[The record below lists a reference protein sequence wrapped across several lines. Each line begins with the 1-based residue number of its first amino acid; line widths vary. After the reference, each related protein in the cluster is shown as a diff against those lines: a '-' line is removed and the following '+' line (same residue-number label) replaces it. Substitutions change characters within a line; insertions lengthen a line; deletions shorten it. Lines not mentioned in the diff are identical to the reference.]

1 MAITSFPV
9 AEPKPQGR
17 TAAAESPAARTP
29 ELKLIAGKKSPID
42 EKIDELRTKRAKLQ
56 QGGGKQRIEKQH
68 AAGKLNARER
78 IAGLVDRNSFQE
90 IGLFAKHRATL
101 FGMAD
106 KESPADGVVTG
117 CAMIDGRAVHLASQD
132 FTVLGG
138 AAGEVHCAKIVEM
151 MQLSLK
157 TGSPFVFIND
167 SGGARVQEGIDSL
180 AGYASVFYNNVMLSG
195 TVPQISIICGP
206 CAGGAAYSPA
216 LTDFIIQTKRA
227 QLFITGP
234 QVIKQVTGEVVTAE
248 DLGGPASQMNRSG
261 VVHLIAEDDEG
272 ALALGRRLLSF
283 LPSNNLEEAPRLPY
297 DLALESDP
305 ELNFA
310 VPTKA
315 KLAYD
320 VRTVVKRIL
329 DYRDFFEIQPGFA
342 ANVVIGFGRIQ
353 GRTVGIVANQPSV
366 LAGVLDIDSSD
377 KIARFVRFCN
387 AFNIPLLTFVDTPGF
402 LPGVEQEYGG
412 IIRHGAKI
420 LFAYSAATIPKITV
434 VLRKAYGGAYI
445 AMCCKDLGADRVVEW
460 PTAEIAVMGAEGA
473 AEIVFRHE
481 IDAAADK
488 TQRRNE
494 LIDLY
499 RKTFSNPYVSA
510 GRRLVDDIIEPSET
524 RKYLAQALEALHS
537 KRELRPPKK
546 HGLIPL

>member
-1 MAITSFPV
+1 MAVSLILAT
-9 AEPKPQGR
+9 APKQVGR
-17 TAAAESPAARTP
+17 TGANATIAPAP
-29 ELKLIAGKKSPID
+29 ELKLVTANKTPSD
-42 EKIDELRTKRAKLQ
+42 EKIDELRKKRADLQ

-68 AAGKLNARER
+68 AGGKLTARER
-78 IAGLVDRNSFQE
+78 VASLVDGGSFQE
-90 IGLFAKHRATL
+90 IGLFAKHRAML
-101 FGMAD
+101 FGMAE
-106 KESPADGVVTG
+106 KETPADGVVTG
-117 CAMIDGRAVHLASQD
+117 CATIAGRLVHLASQD

-151 MQLSLK
+151 MHLSLK

-195 TVPQISIICGP
+195 VVPQVSIICGP

-216 LTDFIIQTKRA
+216 LTDFIIQTKRG

-248 DLGGPASQMNRSG
+248 DLGGAASQMNRSG

-272 ALALGRRLLSF
+272 ALALCRRLLSF
-283 LPSNNLEEAPRLPY
+283 LPSNNMEETPQLPY
-297 DLALESDP
+297 PGTLDSDP
-305 ELNFA
+305 ELNHA
-310 VPTKA
+310 VPTEA
-315 KLAYD
+315 KTAYD
-320 VRTVVKRIL
+320 VRLVVKRIL
-329 DYRDFFEIQPGFA
+329 DHHDLFEIQPGFA
-342 ANVVIGFGRIQ
+342 ANVVIGFGRLQ

-366 LAGVLDIDSSD
+366 LAGVLDINASD

-387 AFNIPLLTFVDTPGF
+387 AFNIPLLTLVDTPGF

-420 LFAYSAATIPKITV
+420 LFAYSAATVPKITL

-445 AMCCKDLGADRVVEW
+445 AMCCKDLGADRVIEW

-481 IDAAADK
+481 IDAAEDK
-488 TQRRNE
+488 TQRRND
-494 LIDLY
+494 LIELY

-510 GRRLVDDIIEPSET
+510 GRRLVDDIIEPAET
-524 RKYLAQALEALHS
+524 RKYLAQAFEALHA